1 MAEEEE
7 NMAEWIRYRH
17 PPAIRAAASVVGKKE
32 HDGPLGTKFDLHDEK
47 DKFGQPSW
55 EQAESE
61 MQRLALNLAMTKGGV
76 TEKEI
81 DVLFAGDLI
90 NQCTG
95 SAYGLL
101 DYRIPYFGLYGA
113 CSTAAE
119 SLILASMMID
129 GGYARRSAAVTSS
142 HNLSAERQFRY
153 PVEYGGQRA
162 PTAQWT
168 VTGSGA
174 FLLDAEGDGPFVT
187 EVMPGISADPGIS
200 DLNNMGAAMAP
211 AIVCFGKMGTENNQW
226 AVPRFREDRRRA
238 LPIVSI
244 ILSNSYQSDSK
255 ISAPRVVIHRNKS
268 NDRVSST
275 TMTSSR

>member
-1 MAEEEE
+1 MAK
-7 NMAEWIRYRH
+7 WIRYQN
-17 PPAIRAAASVVGKKE
+17 PPTIRAAASVVGKKE
-32 HDGPLGTKFDLHDEK
+32 HDGPLGSKFDLHDEK

-61 MQRLALNLAMTKGGV
+61 MQRLALNLAMTKGKV
-76 TEKEI
+76 TEESV
-81 DVLFAGDLI
+81 DALFAGDLI

-101 DYRIPYFGLYGA
+101 DYQIPYFGLYGA

-129 GGYARRSAAVTSS
+129 SGYAKRSAAVTSS

-168 VTGSGA
+168 VTGSAA

-187 EVMPGISADPGIS
+187 EVMPGISVDPGIS
-200 DLNNMGAAMAP
+200 DINNMGAAMAP
-211 AIVCFGKMGTENNQW
+211 
-226 AVPRFREDRRRA
+226 
-238 LPIVSI
+238 
-244 ILSNSYQSDSK
+244 
-255 ISAPRVVIHRNKS
+255 VIAR
-268 NDRVSST
+268 
-275 TMTSSR
+275 